1 MKKARSA
8 VKIVFMSLGIAIV
21 AFLFFVVATL
31 AVDKFIKKS
40 PVPSFFG
47 YSTLIVT
54 TGSMSGTIEQGDM
67 IVIKKTDEYKIGDV
81 ITFIPEGES
90 IPTTHRIIRISGD
103 HYYTKGDANN
113 AEDMRPVT
121 ADRIV
126 GKVINTY
133 SHAGLFFGW
142 LKDDFGWAYIVLAV
156 AIVIAGVLLLKY
168 VSFSKNKETESVAKE
183 PAKAEDEPR
192 EKENE

>member
-1 MKKARSA
+1 MKKARSV

-103 HYYTKGDANN
+103 NYYTKGDANN
-113 AEDMRPVT
+113 AEDVRPVT
-121 ADRIV
+121 ADRIA

-133 SHAGLFFGW
+133 SHVGLFFTW
-142 LKDDFGWAYIVLAV
+142 LKDDFGWVYIVLAV

-168 VSFSKNKETESVAKE
+168 VSISKKSETDSK
-183 PAKAEDEPR
+183 

>member
-103 HYYTKGDANN
+103 NYYTKGDANN

-133 SHAGLFFGW
+133 SHLGLFFTW
-142 LKDDFGWAYIVLAV
+142 LKDDFGWVYIVLAV

-168 VSFSKNKETESVAKE
+168 VSISKKSETDSK
-183 PAKAEDEPR
+183 